1 MATEDPLFK
10 EKAVA
15 FYAAMVE
22 AWVATRMEKD
32 RTLLT
37 LAAGGIG
44 LLVTLLTTVAPTS
57 GWQLGFYAAGGLSF
71 LATVILAIKI
81 FDRNS
86 EHVERV
92 IYGEGRRESPFLDK
106 LDKWLFRS
114 FVSGVLCTCIV
125 AGWSG
130 YVGLQRRNSVAN
142 QQAEIK
148 AIVTT
153 PGETKSLSGVG
164 NLAPTPLRESLSGVA
179 NLAPTPAPV
188 NATPAAAQ
196 GTGTPANASPSTPKE

>member
-32 RTLLT
+32 RTLLA

-57 GWQLGFYAAGGLSF
+57 AWQLALYAVAGALF
-71 LATVILAIKI
+71 LATVILAIQV

-86 EHVERV
+86 HHLERV
-92 IYGEGRRESPFLDK
+92 VNHQERGPDPLLDK
-106 LDKWLFRS
+106 LDAWMF
-114 FVSGVLCTCIV
+114 
-125 AGWSG
+125 
-130 YVGLQRRNSVAN
+130 
-142 QQAEIK
+142 
-148 AIVTT
+148 
-153 PGETKSLSGVG
+153 
-164 NLAPTPLRESLSGVA
+164 
-179 NLAPTPAPV
+179 
-188 NATPAAAQ
+188 
-196 GTGTPANASPSTPKE
+196 